1 MFRPL
6 FRYSHEL
13 VNSLLRAEAA
23 RAVVDVLPLSRSAS
37 NELRDAAR
45 KTLGQASQALDGQP
59 AGYAAALAQIA
70 VRSADAPD
78 EDVLA
83 SLPAALGAAAG
94 YRTSG
99 EQVYNQ
105 SRTELLYLAPDP
117 DQLSGLIAELME
129 WTGDAWSELPAVVL
143 AGICQQELLLIRPF
157 PRLNAVAARLL
168 GDVVLWRKGYGLGG
182 FSYVGTDLAA
192 DTQAYER
199 ATESTHAGVYSN
211 PADFTVWLEFYA
223 RCVAAAAARAR
234 DEVQARFDA
243 SSRPAL
249 ETGTPA
255 PPQVLRP
262 RQTKALEYMRGNGA
276 IRSGE
281 YQKLVGIV
289 PDTARRDFDELID
302 KGLIEVRGVG
312 RGTHYVLTAAG
323 MQEASRRGSEHAP
336 ANPQE

>member
-23 RAVVDVLPLSRSAS
+23 RGVVDVLPLSRSAA
-37 NELRDAAR
+37 NELRDSAR
-45 KTLGQASQALDGQP
+45 KALAQASQALDGQP
-59 AGYAAALAQIA
+59 AAYSTALAQVSA
-70 VRSADAPD
+70 RSSEAPD
-78 EDVLA
+78 EELLT
-83 SLPAALGAAAG
+83 SLPAALGGPAG

-99 EQVYNQ
+99 ELVYNQ
-105 SRTELLYLAPDP
+105 GRTELLYLAPEP
-117 DQLSGLIAELME
+117 DQVQGLVGDLAEWMAK
-129 WTGDAWSELPAVVL
+129 AWLELPAIVL

-157 PRLNAVAARLL
+157 PGLNAAVARLL

-182 FSYVGTDLAA
+182 FSYVGTELIA
-192 DTQAYER
+192 DTDAYER

-211 PADFTVWLEFYA
+211 PADFTSWLEFYGG
-223 RCVAAAAARAR
+223 RVAAAAVRAR
-234 DEVQARFDA
+234 EEAQARFDA
-243 SSRPAL
+243 ANRPAM
-249 ETGTPA
+249 ETGAPA
-255 PPQVLRP
+255 APQVLRP
-262 RQTKALEYMRGNGA
+262 RQTKALEYMRINGA

-312 RGTHYVLTAAG
+312 RGTHYVLTASG
-323 MQEASRRGSEHAP
+323 TQEASRRGGEQP
-336 ANPQE
+336 AAIPQE